1 LARLADVDVMAANVA
16 AEICGMQSAAAQLQQ
31 EHQAALQHLQQ
42 QHALLSAAQQSQH
55 ACQHALQQQDETP
68 SPAPWSIALET
79 PVLCS
84 RIFKKN

>member
-1 LARLADVDVMAANVA
+1 LVERKFKDPATGRGRLYRGVLEFQGPDSGPHYFVA
-16 AEICGMQSAAAQLQQ
+16 AYEDGDRQPI
-31 EHQAALQHLQQ
+31 
-42 QHALLSAAQQSQH
+42 
-55 ACQHALQQQDETP
+55 TP